1 MQIDT
6 SSLEA
11 LYAVI
16 SSRIEISSDD
26 DKFISLLNSR
36 AYRELRNDNIDH
48 YSGDSTLNI
57 VNGYIKFKSGIRSES
72 DNSFINSRLQLF
84 EKEYPDHNSDVSEIL
99 NSSRVMAFEY
109 LPADFNYAEPAI
121 AFAVL
126 FHDQEL
132 AWSLDNCI
140 ITNYTNLF
148 EFTDFNQKIL
158 AHELHHHYA
167 RQITKQRDDSFF
179 QGTNGNIFLFVTQMA
194 NEGIA
199 ELISMPFVLKSPGQ
213 IGETGYKIFNEYKSI
228 NEHLTQF
235 TDILKL
241 HSNDLEK
248 LNCELLKLRKNGF
261 VFHLLSYYII
271 DKINSVFGKDTLF
284 EIIKFPLTVF
294 THYNKSVLSLGE
306 DNSLLACDEFISLL
320 ENNNHYYK

>member
-16 SSRIEISSDD
+16 SSRIEINPDD
-26 DKFISLLNSR
+26 DKFITLLNSM

-48 YSGDSTLNI
+48 YSGDSILNI
-57 VNGYIKFKSGIRSES
+57 VNGYINFKSGIISGN

-84 EKEYPDHNSDVSEIL
+84 EKEYPDHNSDVSEIF
-99 NSSRVMAFEY
+99 NNSRVMAFEY
-109 LPADFNYAEPAI
+109 LPADFNYAEPVI

-140 ITNYTNLF
+140 ITNYTNLS
-148 EFTDFNQKIL
+148 EFNEFNQKIL
-158 AHELHHHYA
+158 THELHHHYG

-179 QGTNGNIFLFVTQMA
+179 DGTNFVTQLA

-199 ELISMPFVLKSPGQ
+199 ELISMPFVLKFPGQ
-213 IGETGYKIFNEYKSI
+213 IGEAGYKIFNEYKSI

-241 HSNDLEK
+241 HCNDLEK
-248 LNCELLKLRKNGF
+248 LNCELMKLRKNGF

-271 DKINSVFGKDTLF
+271 DKINSVFGKNTLF

-294 THYNKSVLSLGE
+294 THYNKSVLSIGE

-320 ENNNHYYK
+320 EKNNHYYT